1 MADKKYCYRY
11 TDGNDSHGRPIV
23 MLWQMVILRETEK
36 TFWYCHDYPLMS
48 LEQII
53 QYLSK
58 PGDKAI
64 KRSRKNA
71 ARSRYHCTKEEALKA
86 FIYRKQYQLERIRLT
101 SETVSLCLKGISEAG
116 FVEISKDGEFNSFSN
131 ILSVPDKDFRAAEE
145 AGEVASTY
153 RWGEY

>member
-1 MADKKYCYRY
+1 
-11 TDGNDSHGRPIV
+11 
-23 MLWQMVILRETEK
+23 
-36 TFWYCHDYPLMS
+36 MS

-53 QYLSK
+53 QYRNR
-58 PGDKAI
+58 PGDRQV
-64 KRSRKNA
+64 KRCLKNA
-71 ARSRYHCTKEEALKA
+71 ARSRYHFTKEEALKA
-86 FIYRKQYQLERIRLT
+86 FIYRKQYQLERIQLT